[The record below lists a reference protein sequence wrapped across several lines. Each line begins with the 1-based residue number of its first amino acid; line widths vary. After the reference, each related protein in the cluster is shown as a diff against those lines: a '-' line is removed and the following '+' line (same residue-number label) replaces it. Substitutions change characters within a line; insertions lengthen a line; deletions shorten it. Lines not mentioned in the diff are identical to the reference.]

1 MAPKCMPKLTGLS
14 SSSSASA
21 SASSSRGRNA
31 NPFGPVDPNSYDDY
45 DEAMQDG
52 VELEEKGER
61 FQFGP
66 KAQRF
71 YDQAGTL
78 YTRAAHLAG
87 ANVQQRADAL
97 YNASRIHFLLA
108 TQFALPP
115 ENIQLLVEAIH
126 TSQQAVTLA
135 PSLPAASSSDGV
147 LPNPF
152 TLDTLTQL
160 ALSLQTLA
168 ESVEELGWPQGLQP
182 PRTSTQNSAQAATPT
197 ALWQQALELL
207 QHVADGQ
214 NVILQD
220 QETADEAATESDA
233 QPSKLPEG
241 IEAGDEEPAYRSET
255 GDVYGY
261 TSSLVTPSSL
271 METLLSM
278 LACFTSLIEAATAIE
293 EVQTYSAAIEQ
304 IISRAQV
311 VFADSEAPAASLLAT
326 STNSTQASSEVAAR
340 WEEIQQSSLTSR
352 VACLVKAANVGVN
365 KTQISS
371 ELEAAWEAVN
381 EWGSQL
387 ISPTPS
393 PATNAAGRDARVAT
407 LCDVGEAGMNL
418 CRLSL
423 RLEPAEA
430 RIAAIWAL
438 ATLSTKL
445 FSQALAALDT
455 SAAGGGSAAV
465 LGQANTSTPTSRAR
479 CRILLALSTLSILRS
494 HPAFESAGIAGAIG
508 TRTKLIEN
516 ARLYARKAITEIGLG
531 WLLRSAPTQVSRS
544 GVVPPPGGWESLS
557 LESEATLHLLR
568 ALLYRVNVNG
578 AAVDAGAKAV
588 SEMRTE
594 LRNLVQHIV
603 QLRQKPIQVG
613 ATPATVS
620 IQLVE
625 WLYLQGAKSF
635 VNNVVDDNGR
645 RVVQEEIAWWEKLF
659 SDEMA
664 VAQ

>member
-1 MAPKCMPKLTGLS
+1 MPKVTSL
-14 SSSSASA
+14 SSASSAGA

-31 NPFGPVDPNSYDDY
+31 NPFGPVDLNSYNDY

-71 YDQAGTL
+71 YVQAGTL

-115 ENIQLLVEAIH
+115 ENVQLLVEAINTAQH
-126 TSQQAVTLA
+126 AVLLA
-135 PSLPAASSSDGV
+135 PPLPDAGSLDGA

-152 TLDTLTQL
+152 SLDTMTHL

-168 ESVEELGWPQGLQP
+168 ETVEELGWPQGLQP
-182 PRTSTQNSAQAATPT
+182 PQTSSQDTSQAPTSAS
-197 ALWQQALELL
+197 LWQQALQLF
-207 QHVADGQ
+207 QQVADGQ

-220 QETADEAATESDA
+220 RKTVDEAPTEPNAQASESLEDTDA
-233 QPSKLPEG
+233 GNQESTNEE
-241 IEAGDEEPAYRSET
+241 EA

-278 LACFTSLIEAATAIE
+278 LACFTSLIEAATTLE
-293 EVQTYSAAIEQ
+293 EVQTCSAAIEQ
-304 IISRAQV
+304 IVNRAQSI
-311 VFADSEAPAASLLAT
+311 ASDSEAAAANLPAT
-326 STNSTQASSEVAAR
+326 SNSATQTSAEVTAR
-340 WEEIQQSSLTSR
+340 WEEVQRCALTSR
-352 VACLVKAANVGVN
+352 VACLVKAVNLGVEMIPIN
-365 KTQISS
+365 G
-371 ELEAAWEAVN
+371 EVEAAMQTVD
-381 EWGSQL
+381 EWATRL
-387 ISPTPS
+387 LAPAPSPTP
-393 PATNAAGRDARVAT
+393 NVGGRERNDAKVAT

-423 RLEPAEA
+423 RLEPGEA
-430 RIAAIWAL
+430 AVAAIWTL
-438 ATLSTKL
+438 ATASTKL

-479 CRILLALSTLSILRS
+479 CRILLALSTLSLLRS
-494 HPAFESAGIAGAIG
+494 HPAFEAAGIAGTKG
-508 TRTKLIEN
+508 TRSKLIDN
-516 ARLYARKAITEIGLG
+516 ARLYARKAVTEIGLN
-531 WLLRSAPTQVSRS
+531 WLLRPAPKQVSKT

-578 AAVDAGAKAV
+578 TVGDTDGKAV
-588 SEMRTE
+588 AEMQTE
-594 LRNLVQHIV
+594 LGNLVQHVV

-613 ATPATVS
+613 APSASAS
-620 IQLVE
+620 IQLAE
-625 WLYLQGAKSF
+625 WLYSQGAKSF
-635 VNNVVDDNGR
+635 VDNVVDDNGR
-645 RVVQEEIAWWEKLF
+645 NIVKDEIAWWEKLF
-659 SDEMA
+659 TDEVA
-664 VAQ
+664 VV

>member
-1 MAPKCMPKLTGLS
+1 
-14 SSSSASA
+14 
-21 SASSSRGRNA
+21 
-31 NPFGPVDPNSYDDY
+31 
-45 DEAMQDG
+45 MQDG

-71 YDQAGTL
+71 YVQAGTL

-115 ENIQLLVEAIH
+115 ENVQLLVEAIN
-126 TSQQAVTLA
+126 TAQQAVVLA
-135 PSLPAASSSDGV
+135 PPVPDASSSDGASDGA

-152 TLDTLTQL
+152 TLDTMTHL

-168 ESVEELGWPQGLQP
+168 EAVEELGWPQGLQP
-182 PRTSTQNSAQAATPT
+182 PRTSSQNSAQAATPT
-197 ALWQQALELL
+197 SLWQQALELL
-207 QHVADGQ
+207 QQVADGQ
-214 NVILQD
+214 SFILQD
-220 QETADEAATESDA
+220 QKTAGETATESDA
-233 QPSKLPEG
+233 QASDLPEDT
-241 IEAGDEEPAYRSET
+241 EAGNQEPVNGSES

-278 LACFTSLIEAATAIE
+278 LACFTSLIEAATAVE
-293 EVQTYSAAIEQ
+293 EVQTCSAAIEQ
-304 IISRAQV
+304 IVNRAQSI
-311 VFADSEAPAASLLAT
+311 AIDSGAAAASLPAT
-326 STNSTQASSEVAAR
+326 SNSATQASSEVSAR
-340 WEEIQQSSLTSR
+340 WEEVQRSSLASR
-352 VACLVKAANVGVN
+352 VACLVKAINLGVET
-365 KTQISS
+365 TQING
-371 ELEAAWEAVN
+371 ELEAAMQAVN

-387 ISPTPS
+387 IAPASS
-393 PATNAAGRDARVAT
+393 PATNVAGRERNDAKVAT

-430 RIAAIWAL
+430 GVAAIWAL
-438 ATLSTKL
+438 ATVSTKL

-455 SAAGGGSAAV
+455 SATGGGSAAV

-479 CRILLALSTLSILRS
+479 CRILLALSTLSILLS
-494 HPAFESAGIAGAIG
+494 HPAFEATGITGAKG
-508 TRTKLIEN
+508 TRTKLIDN
-516 ARLYARKAITEIGLG
+516 ARLYARKAVTEIGLG
-531 WLLRSAPTQVSRS
+531 WLLRPAPSQVSS
-544 GVVPPPGGWESLS
+544 SALVPSPGGWESLS

-568 ALLYRVNVNG
+568 ALLYRANVNG
-578 AAVDAGAKAV
+578 TVVDADVKAV
-588 SEMRTE
+588 TEMQTE
-594 LRNLVQHIV
+594 LRNLVLHIV

-613 ATPATVS
+613 ATPAMAS
-620 IQLVE
+620 IQLAE

-635 VNNVVDDNGR
+635 VDNVVDDNGR
-645 RVVQEEIAWWEKLF
+645 NIVLDEIAWWENLF
-659 SDEMA
+659 SDDLA